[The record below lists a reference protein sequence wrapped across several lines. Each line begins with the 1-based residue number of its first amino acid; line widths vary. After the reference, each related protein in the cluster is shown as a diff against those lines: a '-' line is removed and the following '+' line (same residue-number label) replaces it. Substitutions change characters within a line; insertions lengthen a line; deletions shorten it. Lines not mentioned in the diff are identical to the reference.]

1 MKTYKH
7 DTEPMINTRSVFGE
21 ERKSTPV
28 QDVTTSSAQINHTP
42 ADLHVGGNRIS
53 MGGGGGG
60 RGCTH
65 MHTHTYKQKIAYTSL
80 CAAQCT
86 HGHSTHRVSEPPRQ
100 AGKEWTRCNWIP
112 RLQCWVYTFNSPF
125 LISQISPIREL

>member
-28 QDVTTSSAQINHTP
+28 QDVTTTSAQINHTP

-53 MGGGGGG
+53 MEGEGV
-60 RGCTH
+60 CVH
-65 MHTHTYKQKIAYTSL
+65 IYSHTHTCKQKLAYTSL
-80 CAAQCT
+80 CAVQCT
-86 HGHSTHRVSEPPRQ
+86 HGHSTHKVNKSPRQ
-100 AGKEWTRCNWIP
+100 AGKERTRCNWIP
-112 RLQCWVYTFNSPF
+112 RLQCWVYTFNSP
-125 LISQISPIREL
+125 LPYLPD